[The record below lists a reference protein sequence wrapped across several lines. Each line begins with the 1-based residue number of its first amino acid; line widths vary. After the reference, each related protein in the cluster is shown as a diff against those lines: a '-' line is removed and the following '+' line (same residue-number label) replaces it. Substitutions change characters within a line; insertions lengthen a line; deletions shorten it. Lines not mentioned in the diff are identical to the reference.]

1 MAGNADLAGWGGLE
15 EPFEMGSCLE
25 ADMHF
30 PTDWILLKD
39 VASTFLKAIKLI
51 RQAGLRQGAQC
62 AQRREDPQCL

>member
-1 MAGNADLAGWGGLE
+1 
-15 EPFEMGSCLE
+15 
-25 ADMHF
+25 MHF
-30 PTDWILLKD
+30 PTDWVLLKD